1 MSMSKKKKSFAS
13 NALLYTLFVVG
24 VVVVVNLIS
33 TRMFGRM
40 DMTEKKVYSLSA
52 SSKDL
57 VKKLDDPMTVKAFI
71 STDLPP
77 EIKQVA
83 RFVRDQLD
91 EYKSASGGKFRWE
104 SVDPGEDK
112 KLEEE
117 ATRCKVQKITIQVM
131 RNSKIEL
138 GTHYMGVCLQYGDKV
153 EAIPQ
158 IGRTEG
164 LEYQIS
170 SLIKKM
176 AVKKKKIAFTTGHGE
191 FDLSQGFQALKQPI
205 EQEYDVTSVNPS
217 SAEIAADVDALVVGG
232 PKQALDEK
240 AQKEIDRFIMTGKG
254 VVFLAPAVAVS
265 SPNNQQGMM
274 GAMAQLQMLQSNET
288 GLGKVLEAYGFK
300 VGAGETLVDMKGAY
314 YGTLDRRNLITAPL
328 FVAAATE
335 QASTLSMLEGIRGL
349 VYPYASP
356 VDLVGPLTGGNVPAG
371 GKVWKI
377 ASTSE
382 STWIK
387 SGFMV
392 VNNDEVGK
400 LKPEGAMKAH
410 ALGYAYEGPLKS
422 AFVTSAPAV
431 SAGDKLPLAETAKP
445 VRMVVIGNAA
455 FASDDWTQLA
465 QHPLLRLYGNGAQM
479 LYNAISWIG
488 EDEALVPLRAKGNDI
503 RQIEAVSEG
512 KASAIQ
518 WMNILGLP
526 FAFCLYG
533 VGRWRVR
540 KANRSNQKL

>member
-24 VVVVVNLIS
+24 VIFVVNLIS
-33 TRMFGRM
+33 IRVFGRV
-40 DMTEKKVYSLSA
+40 DMTEKKIYSLSP
-52 SSKDL
+52 SSRAL
-57 VKKLDDPMTVKAFI
+57 VKNLDDPLSVKAFI

-77 EIKQVA
+77 EIKQTA

-91 EYKSASGGKFRWE
+91 EYKNASGGKFTWE
-104 SVDPGEDK
+104 SIDPGEDK

-138 GTHYMGVCLQYGDKV
+138 GTHYLGICLQYGDKI
-153 EAIPQ
+153 ESIPQ

-176 AVKKKKIAFTTGHGE
+176 AVKKKKVAFTTGHGE
-191 FDLSQGFQALKQPI
+191 FDLSQGFQALKQSI
-205 EQEYDVTSVNPS
+205 EQEFDVTTVNPS
-217 SAEIAADVDALVVGG
+217 TAEIGADVDALVVGG

-240 AQKEIDRFIMTGKG
+240 GQKEIDRFIMTGKG
-254 VVFLAPAVAVS
+254 AIFLAPAMAVS
-265 SPNNQQGMM
+265 SPNNRQGM
-274 GAMAQLQMLQSNET
+274 GGPMAQLQMLQSNET

-300 VGAGETLVDMKGAY
+300 VGAEVLVDAKGAY
-314 YGTLDRRNLITAPL
+314 YGTFDHRNITTAPL
-328 FVAAATE
+328 FIAAPTTPNSE
-335 QASTLSMLEGIRGL
+335 LSLLEGVRGL
-349 VYPYASP
+349 VFPFASP
-356 VDLVGPLTGGNVPAG
+356 VDLVGPLAG
-371 GKVWKI
+371 GKLPANGKVWPV
-377 ASTSE
+377 AATSE
-382 STWIK
+382 NTWVK

-392 VNNDEVGK
+392 VTQDEVDK
-400 LKPEGAMKAH
+400 LKPEGTMKSY
-410 ALGYAYEGPLKS
+410 ALGYAYQGPLKS
-422 AFVTSAPAV
+422 AFVTAAPAV
-431 SAGDKLPLAETAKP
+431 SATDKLPLAETAKP
-445 VRMVVIGNAA
+445 VRLVVFGNAA

-465 QHPLLRLYGNGAQM
+465 QHPLLRLYGNGAQL

-488 EDEALVPLRAKGNDI
+488 EDEALVPLRSKGNDI

-512 KASAIQ
+512 KTSAIQ
-518 WMNILGLP
+518 WINILGLP

-533 VGRWRVR
+533 VARWRIR
-540 KANRSNQKL
+540 KANRVNQKL